1 MVIIYNYTNDVR
13 TYESKVQ
20 VKSNHILVSFLKS
33 VCSNKYC
40 NKVKRQIPF
49 QLKSIF
55 FQFCIYNWIKMK
67 IIYSLLKLNT
77 KSTTDTTNTPIDDVL
92 KYVEESSYA
101 FRKITVLEMNV

>member
-1 MVIIYNYTNDVR
+1 
-13 TYESKVQ
+13 
-20 VKSNHILVSFLKS
+20 
-33 VCSNKYC
+33 
-40 NKVKRQIPF
+40 
-49 QLKSIF
+49 
-55 FQFCIYNWIKMK
+55 MK